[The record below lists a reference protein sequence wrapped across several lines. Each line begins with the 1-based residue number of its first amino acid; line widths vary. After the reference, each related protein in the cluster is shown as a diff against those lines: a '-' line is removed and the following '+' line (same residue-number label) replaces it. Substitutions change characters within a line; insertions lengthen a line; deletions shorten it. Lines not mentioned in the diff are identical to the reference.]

1 DTHHT
6 AAFDARRLIF
16 LPLDAHPLLV
26 VPSAVARPPGLLLV
40 VSVLLLRF
48 RFGFVDAPCSDAAF
62 TIAVGTIALDA
73 GVVAAA
79 VCGLFTVAV
88 GFAAVAAPNKSTRV
102 RALPL
107 QRVGAG
113 GQR

>member
-1 DTHHT
+1 
-6 AAFDARRLIF
+6 

-26 VPSAVARPPGLLLV
+26 VPSAFARPPSVLLV
-40 VSVLLLRF
+40 VSVLLLLFRF
-48 RFGFVDAPCSDAAF
+48 RFVDAPCSDAAF
-62 TIAVGTIALDA
+62 TIAVGTITLDA
-73 GVVAAA
+73 GVVVVVV

-88 GFAAVAAPNKSTRV
+88 GFAAVAAPNKSRV